1 MTPDAAASSSEAV
14 TLQTPPE
21 LPVRKPTR
29 ARRLKTWL
37 SSPPWWVQNI
47 FVALLVGGIVAVV
60 SILWQKSISE
70 LENLRF
76 VRQLSSEPGIVA
88 RPFSGIDLQGQN
100 LAGLDLT
107 GASLDHANLQHANLA
122 LADLS
127 PGPATRATTPTRHS
141 DLRFANLTGADLYGA
156 HLTGANLTGANLTG
170 ANLTGADLT
179 GIYYDEKTKW
189 PVGFKPPP
197 PGKP

>member
-21 LPVRKPTR
+21 LPVQSQHEPGGS
-29 ARRLKTWL
+29 RLGL
-37 SSPPWWVQNI
+37 APP
-47 FVALLVGGIVAVV
+47 LVGPEYFCRAPRRWHCRCRVDLVAE
-60 SILWQKSISE
+60 SISEE

-141 DLRFANLTGADLYGA
+141 DLRFANLTGANLYGA
-156 HLTGANLTGANLTG
+156 NLTGANLTGANLTG